1 MKQETKDKLKSFG
14 KGVWGVLK
22 FAFDVLTYDSEEE
35 EKKERQK
42 KEELERMQ
50 REQEERRR
58 AYEQAQQEK
67 AEREALAAKYGSMSK
82 QESIV
87 AALENHDK
95 IKKLESEN
103 ASLRRSNA
111 NLRSEIE
118 DLEHDN
124 QELNR
129 SNEEQSREIEDLEDK
144 VKEYED

>member
-67 AEREALAAKYGSMSK
+67 AEREALAAKYGSMTK
-82 QESIV
+82 QETIV

-95 IKKLESEN
+95 IKKLEADN

-111 NLRSEIE
+111 NLRSE
-118 DLEHDN
+118 
-124 QELNR
+124 NR
-129 SNEEQSREIEDLEDK
+129 Y
-144 VKEYED
+144 VKEVANGLQDTLDEVARQIENAE